1 MKTMLSLNEITILPA
16 KISRVRSRKDV
27 DPYEENGKL
36 PVFVAPMTCILNDN
50 NIDIFNDSL
59 VIPIEP
65 VDFFSPNYNMLNM
78 DGTWKALTL
87 EQFKYWFIEENAQ
100 KGNAY
105 YILIDCANGHMKILY
120 DMIVQAKQNYGK
132 MLHIMVGNIAN
143 PDTYEICCETGVD
156 YVRVGIGGGS
166 GCTTSVLTGCH
177 ASMPY
182 LLYNINKTRKQR
194 ISENKFCTKVIA
206 DGGIDSIAKII
217 KCLAL
222 GADYVMCGK
231 MFAYCEEAGN
241 LCNDGIHKQYYGQ
254 ASHMGQLDRLGKIT
268 SPVEGTIS
276 SIVSK
281 YTLDMLCCDIE
292 AALRSAMSYCDCVTL
307 GEFIGNVET
316 CRQSINEFVQYEK

>member
-1 MKTMLSLNEITILPA
+1 MKTMISLNEIAIIPA
-16 KISRVRSRKDV
+16 KTSRVRSRKDV
-27 DPYEENGKL
+27 DPYDINGKL
-36 PVFVAPMTCILNDN
+36 PVFVAPMTCILNDK

-59 VIPIEP
+59 ATPIEP
-65 VDFFSPNYNMLNM
+65 VDFFSPNYGMVNM

-87 EQFKYWFIEENAQ
+87 KQFKYWFIEENAN
-100 KGNAY
+100 KKVSYNV
-105 YILIDCANGHMKILY
+105 LIDCANGHMKVLY
-120 DMIVQAKQNYGK
+120 ETIFEAKQNYGNL
-132 MLHIMVGNIAN
+132 LHVMVGNIAN
-143 PDTYEICCETGVD
+143 PETYEVCCNTEVD

-182 LLYNINKTRKQR
+182 LLYNINKIKKQR
-194 ISENKFCTKVIA
+194 LSENKFCTKIIA
-206 DGGIDSIAKII
+206 DGGIDSTAKII

-231 MFAYCEEAGN
+231 MFALCEEAGEM
-241 LCNDGIHKQYYGQ
+241 CNDKIHKQYYGQ
-254 ASHMGQLDRLGKIT
+254 ASHMGQLDRFGKVV

-276 SIVSK
+276 LIKSQ
-281 YTLDMLCCDIE
+281 YTLDMLCCNIE

-316 CRQSINEFVQYEK
+316 CRQSVNEFVQYEK